1 MLMLIEGKDTIK
13 ASRDEVWKFLTDAE
27 SVAMCTPGIESME
40 ILEPNKKFQALGALG
55 LGTVKIKFKTTIEW
69 TELDAP
75 NRAKMKMHGTAPGSS
90 IDVTSEVDLSDGGN
104 GATCLV
110 WKADVRVVGSI
121 ASLAARLMKP
131 VTAKMTGQFFSC
143 VKKRIEG

>member
-1 MLMLIEGKDTIK
+1 MLIEGKDTIE

-27 SVAMCTPGIESME
+27 SVAACTPGIESME
-40 ILEPNKKFQALGALG
+40 ILEPNKKFRVLGALG
-55 LGTVKIKFKTTIEW
+55 LGTVEVKFKTTIEW

-75 NRAKMKMHGTAPGSS
+75 NCAKMKMHGTAPGSF

-104 GATCLV
+104 DDTRLE
-110 WKADVRVVGSI
+110 WKADVRVVGAI
-121 ASLAARLMKP
+121 ASLASRLMKP
-131 VTAKMTGQFFSC
+131 VTAKMTVQFFSC

>member
-1 MLMLIEGKDTIK
+1 MLIEGKDTIK

-27 SVAMCTPGIESME
+27 SVASCTPGIESME

-55 LGTVKIKFKTTIEW
+55 LGTVKIKFETTIEW

-90 IDVTSEVDLSDGGN
+90 IDVTSEVNLSDGGN
-104 GATCLV
+104 DATGLV

-143 VKKRIEG
+143 LKKQIEG